1 MSEQNQAI
9 NVKELSVYLRS
20 AIVVRRGSGQ
30 GYKTISKALSGTK
43 VTSTIVK

>member
-1 MSEQNQAI
+1 MSEQKQAI
-9 NVKELSVYLRS
+9 NFKELSVDLCS

-30 GYKTISKALSGTK
+30 GYKSISKALSGTT